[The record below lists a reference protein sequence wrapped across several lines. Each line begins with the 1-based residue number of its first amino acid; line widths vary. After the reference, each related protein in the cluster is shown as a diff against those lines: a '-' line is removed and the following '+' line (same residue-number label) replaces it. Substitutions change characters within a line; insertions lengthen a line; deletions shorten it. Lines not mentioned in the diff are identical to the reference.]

1 MNKIILTI
9 TLFIFLNGCGY
20 TPIYS
25 NKNFDLKF
33 SNILYTKNNSLEH
46 KIEKKLRSFSNDKSQ
61 KIIAVKINTKKKIN
75 ILTKNVKGNPSRYE
89 MNIKIDLVI
98 THNNN
103 ETINKS
109 FEERF
114 NYKINVNRFEL
125 RQYEKEIEDLLISK
139 NIETIISYLS
149 GL

>member
-1 MNKIILTI
+1 
-9 TLFIFLNGCGY
+9 
-20 TPIYS
+20 
-25 NKNFDLKF
+25 
-33 SNILYTKNNSLEH
+33 
-46 KIEKKLRSFSNDKSQ
+46 
-61 KIIAVKINTKKKIN
+61 
-75 ILTKNVKGNPSRYE
+75 

-109 FEERF
+109 FEESF
-114 NYKINVNRFEL
+114 NYKINENRFEL